1 MPPIHPSDSRFSG
14 RSPRL
19 SASRRRFLQ
28 LSGAALSGAV
38 LTNCARNIGSGS
50 TDASPASPASSSGGG
65 DNTLHVYSWST
76 YIDDD
81 LLKSFEQ
88 ETGIKVVAD
97 IYDSNETM
105 LAKIQAG
112 GGKQYSIIYP
122 SDYMV
127 GQMVELNLLS
137 PIDKAR
143 VSGYDDLLEQWQSP
157 SYDVDNKNSVPYTW
171 GTTGLVYN
179 TEVLT
184 KPVTDWSY
192 LWDNK
197 KQLSG
202 KMTLLNDVR
211 EVMGFTLK
219 SLGFSNSS
227 KDPKQIEAA
236 YKKLAQLKPAISS
249 FTTDGWR
256 DQIVVGDLLL
266 SHAYSVDGIDVMASN
281 PKLQYI
287 IPASGATVW
296 TDTIVIPKNAPN
308 VDAAYKWIEYS
319 INPETSSQTLS
330 RLKLATPNRKT
341 LELLPQELRENPALI
356 PPDAVLKKCEVLGNV
371 DTATDLYDR
380 YWTQLTSA

>member
-1 MPPIHPSDSRFSG
+1 MPPVHPSDSRFSG

-50 TDASPASPASSSGGG
+50 TDASPASPVSSPGGG

-127 GQMVELNLLS
+127 GQMAELNLLS
-137 PIDKAR
+137 PIDKER
-143 VSGYDDLLEQWQSP
+143 VPGYADLLAQWKSP
-157 SYDVDNKNSVPYTW
+157 SYDVDNKNSIPYAW

-192 LWDNK
+192 LWDNQ

-219 SLGFSNSS
+219 SLGFSNST

-236 YKKLAQLKPAISS
+236 YKKLVQLKPAISS

-256 DQIVVGDLLL
+256 DQMVVGDLLL
-266 SHAYSVDGIDVMASN
+266 SHAYSVDGIDVMAENS
-281 PKLQYI
+281 KLKYI
-287 IPASGATVW
+287 VPASGATVW

-308 VDAAYKWIEYS
+308 VDAAYKWIEYTVS
-319 INPETSSQTLS
+319 PETASETLS
-330 RLKLATPNRKT
+330 RLKFATPNQKT
-341 LELLPQELRENPALI
+341 LALLPKELRENPALI

-371 DTATDLYDR
+371 GTATDLYDR

>member
-1 MPPIHPSDSRFSG
+1 MPPVNPSDSRFSG

-19 SASRRRFLQ
+19 SSSRRRFLQ

-38 LTNCARNIGSGS
+38 LTNCARNIGSTT
-50 TDASPASPASSSGGG
+50 TDASPVPASSTGGG

-88 ETGIKVVAD
+88 ETGIKVIAD

-105 LAKIQAG
+105 LAKMVAG

-127 GQMVELNLLS
+127 GQMAELNLLS
-137 PIDKAR
+137 PIDKER
-143 VSGYDDLLEQWQSP
+143 VPGYADLLAQWKSP
-157 SYDVDNKNSVPYTW
+157 SYDVDNTNSVPYAW

-192 LWDNK
+192 LWNNQ

-219 SLGFSNSS
+219 SLGFSNSTT
-227 KDPKQIEAA
+227 DPKQIEAA
-236 YKKLAQLKPAISS
+236 YKKLAQLKPAVSS

-266 SHAYSVDGIDVMASN
+266 SHAYSVDGIDAMASN
-281 PKLQYI
+281 SKLKYI
-287 IPASGATVW
+287 IPTSGATVW
-296 TDTIVIPKNAPN
+296 TDTMVIPKNAPN
-308 VDAAYKWIEYS
+308 IDAAYKWIEYTV
-319 INPETSSQTLS
+319 NPETAAVALA
-330 RLKLATPNRKT
+330 RLKFATPNQKT
-341 LELLPQELRENPALI
+341 LELLPSELRENPALI
-356 PPDAVLKKCEVLGNV
+356 PPEAVLAKCEVLDNV
-371 DTATDLYDR
+371 DSATELYDR
-380 YWTQLTSA
+380 YWTQLTSV

>member
-211 EVMGFTLK
+211 EAMGFTLK
-219 SLGFSNSS
+219 SLGFSNST

-236 YKKLAQLKPAISS
+236 YKKLVQLKPAISS

-296 TDTIVIPKNAPN
+296 TDAIVIPKDAPN

-341 LELLPQELRENPALI
+341 LELLPKELRENPALI

>member
-1 MPPIHPSDSRFSG
+1 MPPVNPSDSRFSG

-19 SASRRRFLQ
+19 SSSRRRFLQ

-38 LTNCARNIGSGS
+38 LTNCARNIGSTT
-50 TDASPASPASSSGGG
+50 TDASPASPTSSTGGG

-105 LAKIQAG
+105 LAKMVAG

-127 GQMVELNLLS
+127 GEMVGLNLLA
-137 PIDKAR
+137 PIDKER
-143 VSGYDDLLEQWQSP
+143 VPGYADLLAQWKSP
-157 SYDVDNKNSVPYTW
+157 SYDVDNTNSIPYAW

-179 TEVLT
+179 TEVIT

-192 LWDNK
+192 LWNNQ

-202 KMTLLNDVR
+202 KITLLNDVR
-211 EVMGFTLK
+211 EVMGFALK
-219 SLGFSNSS
+219 SLGFSNSTT
-227 KDPKQIEAA
+227 DPKQIEAA
-236 YKKLAQLKPAISS
+236 YKKLAQLKPAVSS
-249 FTTDGWR
+249 FTSDGWR
-256 DQIVVGDLLL
+256 DQMVVGDLIL

-281 PKLQYI
+281 SKLKYV
-287 IPASGATVW
+287 IPTSGATVW
-296 TDTIVIPKNAPN
+296 TDTIVIPKDAPN
-308 VDAAYKWIEYS
+308 VDAAYKWIEYVV
-319 INPETSSQTLS
+319 NPETAAAALA
-330 RLKLATPNRKT
+330 RLQFATPNQKT
-341 LELLPQELRENPALI
+341 LELLPTEVRENPALI
-356 PPDAVLKKCEVLGNV
+356 PPEAVLKKCEVLDSV
-371 DTATDLYDR
+371 DSATELYDR